1 MPDDKGKPEPTPIS
15 HHSEQHVVVE
25 VPAEATIEQIEK
37 QIHEALHKKIVEQ
50 GQDFLVKNKSK
61 ELIIALQ
68 HIGK

>member
-1 MPDDKGKPEPTPIS
+1 MPDDQGNPEPPPIS
-15 HHSEQHVVVE
+15 HHSEKHVVVE
-25 VPAEATIEQIEK
+25 VPSEATVEQIEK
-37 QIHEALHKKIVEQ
+37 QIHEALHKKLVEE

>member
-1 MPDDKGKPEPTPIS
+1 MPDDKGKPEHRPVS
-15 HHSEQHVVVE
+15 HHSEKHVVVE
-25 VPAEATIEQIEK
+25 IPHGSTLEQIEK
-37 QIHEALHKKIVEQ
+37 QIHAALHEKLVEE

>member
-1 MPDDKGKPEPTPIS
+1 
-15 HHSEQHVVVE
+15 VE
-25 VPAEATIEQIEK
+25 VPAEATIEQIEQ
-37 QIHEALHKKIVEQ
+37 QIHEALHKKLVEE